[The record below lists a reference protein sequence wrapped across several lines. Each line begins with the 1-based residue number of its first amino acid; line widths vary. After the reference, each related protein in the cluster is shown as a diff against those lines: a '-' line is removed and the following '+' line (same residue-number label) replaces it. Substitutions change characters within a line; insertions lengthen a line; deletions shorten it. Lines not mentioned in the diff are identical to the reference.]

1 MTLPI
6 RTFAALAAVGLL
18 AGCDLVG
25 LEDRPNPN
33 GPALDDIVANPTQ
46 AAIANVAVGV
56 EATSRNALG
65 TYLVDV
71 GVLGREYWRVSP
83 SDPRFTT
90 DLLGAASSVLD
101 NNTFYITAPWASRY
115 ATIRNAN
122 TMLLAVEANATL
134 SGPQKSAAQGFARTW
149 IAYQYLLNLNLTF
162 QNGVRFIE
170 PGERVAGPL
179 VPYPQALDRIAAL
192 FDQADADLAAGG
204 TGAFF
209 FPTSIPVGV
218 PNTVAG
224 YRQINRALAAR
235 VDAYRRDWA
244 GVNQA
249 LAASFIAPAGDLT
262 AGAYHLF
269 SNGPGDVNNPFF
281 FPLDGGGDGALAHP
295 TFVADIAAG
304 DARRSK
310 VAARTAARTFDN
322 LTSAFDVNVY
332 KTPTSP
338 IPIVRNAELVLLRA
352 EAAAQLGDTGTAV
365 AAINVI
371 RAAASL
377 PAYSGATS
385 QAALVDEVLRQRRFE
400 LYAEGHRWID
410 ARRYDRLGTLP
421 IDRPNDDVF
430 SQFPVPESDSQDA

>member
-1 MTLPI
+1 MTLVL
-6 RTFAALAAVGLL
+6 RTLAVVAAIGLL
-18 AGCDLVG
+18 AGCDVFD

-33 GPALDDIVANPTQ
+33 GPALDDIVSNPTP

-56 EATSRNALG
+56 ESTSRNALG

-101 NNTFYITAPWASRY
+101 NNTFYITAPWSSRY

-122 TMLLAVEANATL
+122 TMLLAVDANATL
-134 SGPQKSAAQGFARTW
+134 SEAQKASARGFARTW

-162 QNGVRFIE
+162 ENGIRFIE
-170 PGERVAGPL
+170 PGERTAGPL
-179 VPYPQALDRIAAL
+179 TGYDASLDRIAAL
-192 FDQADADLAAGG
+192 LDQADGDLGAGG
-204 TGAFF
+204 SGAFF

-235 VDAYRRDWA
+235 VDAYREDWA
-244 GVNQA
+244 GVQAA
-249 LAASFIAPAGDLT
+249 LAGSFVDSGALAD
-262 AGAYHLF
+262 GAYHQF
-269 SNGPGDVNNPFF
+269 SNAQSDFANPFF
-281 FPLDGGGDGALAHP
+281 FPLDGGGDGVLAHP
-295 TFVADIAAG
+295 SFTADISAG
-304 DARRSK
+304 DARISK
-310 VAARTAARTFDN
+310 VEARTAARTFDG
-322 LTSAFDVNVY
+322 LTSSFDVDVY

-338 IPIVRNAELVLLRA
+338 IPIIRRAELVLLRA
-352 EAAAQLGDTGTAV
+352 EAAAQLGAPATAV
-365 AAINVI
+365 SALNVI
-371 RAAASL
+371 RQSAGLA
-377 PAYSGATS
+377 AYSGPTD
-385 QAALVDEVLRQRRFE
+385 QASLVDEVLRQRRYE

-410 ARRYDRLGTLP
+410 LRRYNRLGTLP

-430 SQFPVPESDSQDA
+430 RQFPVPESDAQDG